1 MVNDVDDPVQPLAVG
16 VTVIVA
22 VIGDVVLLI
31 AVKAGIFP
39 LPFAARPIAVLLFVQ
54 SNVVPATV
62 SKKLTTVVDE
72 LLQTVWLLMEFT
84 VGIGLTVIVIL
95 PLAVS
100 FVRHVALDVNITD
113 TTLPFA
119 RVELVNVLLE
129 LALP

>member
-31 AVKAGIFP
+31 AVKAAIFP

-54 SNVVPATV
+54 SKVPATGPE
-62 SKKLTTVVDE
+62 KLTAVVDE